1 MKSLV
6 CIFPLSGIRVQLPKL
21 ILLYKI
27 ASITAKSISLK
38 SATEI
43 NMKFFQAAAVL
54 LAMLIASASA
64 EPVPKRK

>member
-1 MKSLV
+1 MESLV
-6 CIFPLSGIRVQLPKL
+6 CIFPLSGILQLPKL
-21 ILLYKI
+21 RLLYKI
-27 ASITAKSISLK
+27 AMIAAKSISPK

-54 LAMLIASASA
+54 LAMLIASVSA